1 MQICLN
7 YSKIYDA
14 ISVTRFEISSGRK
27 NSKTKR
33 IIPLFIIEPRY
44 QINLIGYRENVNN
57 RLLSS
62 ICKINKMNLIT
73 GKSVEKGMIFYRQPS
88 KMQIN
93 FNRQNFTVFQ
103 ELSNVT
109 FSADLSGRLAS
120 EESLNGKN

>member
-1 MQICLN
+1 
-7 YSKIYDA
+7 
-14 ISVTRFEISSGRK
+14 
-27 NSKTKR
+27 
-33 IIPLFIIEPRY
+33 
-44 QINLIGYRENVNN
+44 
-57 RLLSS
+57 
-62 ICKINKMNLIT
+62 MNLIT

-109 FSADLSGRLAS
+109 FSADLYGLLAS